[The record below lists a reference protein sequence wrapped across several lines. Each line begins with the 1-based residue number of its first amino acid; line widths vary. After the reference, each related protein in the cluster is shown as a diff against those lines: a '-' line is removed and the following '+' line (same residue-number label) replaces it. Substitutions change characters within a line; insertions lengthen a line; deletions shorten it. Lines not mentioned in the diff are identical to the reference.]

1 VFYAPTPLNC
11 PPYSELCMAVSA
23 KAGVLGLF
31 APLVGVVGVGVGV
44 RLLRETNI
52 GRRSR
57 R

>member
-44 RLLRETNI
+44 RLLRETHI